1 MKPGAVQHQ
10 STWHNVPGD
19 MHMDYWKNPEKYGKD
34 QQHTLL
40 PDRSSLWWWPRR
52 PAGRLVAKTCSAT

>member
-19 MHMDYWKNPEKYGKD
+19 MHMDYWKKPEKYGKD
-34 QQHTLL
+34 EQHTLHPRSRL
-40 PDRSSLWWWPRR
+40 PLVVTP
-52 PAGRLVAKTCSAT
+52 PAGRALGC

>member
-19 MHMDYWKNPEKYGKD
+19 MHMDYWKTLEKYGKYE
-34 QQHTLL
+34 QHTLL
-40 PDRSSLWWWPRR
+40 PDRAFPLVVTP
-52 PAGRLVAKTCSAT
+52 PAGRALGC

>member
-1 MKPGAVQHQ
+1 MKTGAVQHQ

-19 MHMDYWKNPEKYGKD
+19 IHMDYWKTLEKYGKD

-40 PDRSSLWWWPRR
+40 PYRAILWW
-52 PAGRLVAKTCSAT
+52 